1 VDAMGGDQAPVN
13 EIAGAVS
20 TINEYPNLKIILAG
34 DKEKLDREL
43 KKYKYEPSRLLIHH
57 CTEVIDMHDTPS
69 EAIKKKTD
77 SSIVQGLKL
86 QREGKANGF
95 ISAGNTGAVMA
106 ASLFILGRIANITRP
121 TIGSDFPTDS
131 GVSIVFDVGANVDCK
146 PIHLV
151 EFAAMGVEYA
161 IHIYGCRDPRVAL
174 LNVGEEK
181 TKGDNLTLEA
191 YELLEKSHLNFIGNI
206 EGKDILKGKAEVI
219 VCDGFTGNVVLKFT
233 ESVLDVLKNKFR
245 KYAEENFLQKIW
257 VGMMYKTL
265 KKILKDFDYQEYGG
279 VPLLGVNGNTIIGH
293 GKSSPKA
300 IKNMIL
306 KAVHMYEEEI
316 NDVIKSR
323 IKNIKSILPVQT

>member
-1 VDAMGGDQAPVN
+1 MGGDQAPVN

>member
-1 VDAMGGDQAPVN
+1 M
-13 EIAGAVS
+13 
-20 TINEYPNLKIILAG
+20 
-34 DKEKLDREL
+34 
-43 KKYKYEPSRLLIHH
+43 
-57 CTEVIDMHDTPS
+57 
-69 EAIKKKTD
+69 
-77 SSIVQGLKL
+77 QGLKL
-86 QREGKANGF
+86 QKEGKANGF

-106 ASLFILGRIANITRP
+106 ASLFSLGRISNISRP
-121 TIGSDFPTDS
+121 TIGSDFPTDT
-131 GVSIVFDVGANVDCK
+131 GISIVFDVGANVDCK

-161 IHIYGCRDPRVAL
+161 IHIYGCKDPRVAL
-174 LNVGEEK
+174 LSVGEER

-245 KYAEENFLQKIW
+245 KYADENFFQKIW
-257 VGMMYKTL
+257 VAMMYKTL

-279 VPLLGVNGNTIIGH
+279 VPLLGINGNTIIGH

-306 KAVHMYEEEI
+306 KAVHMYEEKI
-316 NDVIKSR
+316 NDVIKNR
-323 IKNIKSILPVQT
+323 IKNIKSILSVQS